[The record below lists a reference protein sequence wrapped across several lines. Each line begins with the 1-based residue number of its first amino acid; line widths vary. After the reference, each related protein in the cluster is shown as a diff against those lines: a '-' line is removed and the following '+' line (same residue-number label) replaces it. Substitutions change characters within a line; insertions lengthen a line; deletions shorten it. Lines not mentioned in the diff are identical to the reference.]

1 MVYAVCS
8 YTQQGLSMVFRQ
20 VTKSLYGKVDGASN
34 FKEQANVDVQ
44 KTCFLF
50 FGQKEWPKLVAE
62 RLKMASCQYH
72 KDP

>member
-20 VTKSLYGKVDGASN
+20 VTKYLYVKMDGASS
-34 FKEQANVDVQ
+34 FKEQANVDVP
-44 KTCFLF
+44 KTCFLM
-50 FGQKEWPKLVAE
+50 FGQQEWPKLVAE
-62 RLKMASCQYH
+62 RLKMASCQYR